1 MSVFD
6 EPDTLKVPAQS
17 DLFGDSTAAANV
29 YVPDQRHVRNRLED
43 LISQM
48 GAAKTWPWEPAIVSL
63 HREKTFSY
71 LCDLL
76 TDREEAAAWHVRIES
91 EIVRLDAAMSG

>member
-1 MSVFD
+1 MNSLNESDFF
-6 EPDTLKVPAQS
+6 EAPAQS
-17 DLFGDSTAAANV
+17 ELFGSGAVAKA

-48 GAAKTWPWEPAIVSL
+48 RAAKTWPWEPAIVSL

-76 TDREEAAAWHVRIES
+76 TDRDEAAGWHVHIES
-91 EIVRLDAAMSG
+91 EIARLDAAAC